1 MRSRLAT
8 NLISLLLA
16 SSTLLGCVQPNDS
29 IKEDGEG
36 NIAVEPPACAD
47 CELKELIA
55 AKKGQIAEKKVL
67 LAADKASIKALKDYN
82 DTLKA
87 AIKDYDKKIDTLKN
101 SKMQFFK
108 FALEGALA
116 VLEVESLVG
125 LAKNVKCLKPTS
137 KVPIVVNGVTVAG
150 PKILKFGLALKDP
163 GKMKMFVAKATI
175 KGSLAAT
182 TGEEGWVDVAVGFIP
197 LTSAMKLPQRWNEWI
212 NASELI
218 AVIEDA
224 KVKVEEDIA
233 TNEASIKT
241 LENVVPKTEKRIA
254 QLEAEVKALEE
265 ELAKG
270 GQCSVDDAPVAD
282 EPVIDVTP
290 VTALPV
296 GMKTPAGTPSTWGP
310 STTSTPTPTLSP
322 PGSTPGASCGDG
334 AGADYIDYADT
345 SVGADDCG
353 GGTGTTPPT
362 MPPTSGDITTF
373 PWGQKF

>member
-29 IKEDGEG
+29 IKEDGED
-36 NIAVEPPACAD
+36 NIAAEPPVCAD

-67 LAADKASIKALKDYN
+67 LAADKSSIKALKDYN
-82 DTLKA
+82 DTLTA

-101 SKMQFFK
+101 SKLQFFK

-212 NASELI
+212 NAADLI
-218 AVIEDA
+218 AVLEDA
-224 KVKVEEDIA
+224 KVKVEADIA

-241 LENVVPKTEKRIA
+241 LEDVVPKTEKRIA
-254 QLEAEVKALEE
+254 QLEADVKALEE

-270 GQCSVDDAPVAD
+270 GQCSVDDAPPVID

-290 VTALPV
+290 VTEIPV
-296 GMKTPAGTPSTWGP
+296 GVKTSSGTPSLSGP
-310 STTSTPTPTLSP
+310 STPSTPTLTP
-322 PGSTPGASCGDG
+322 PGPTPVASCGDG
-334 AGADYIDYADT
+334 TGADYIDYADT
-345 SVGADDCG
+345 SVGTDDCG
-353 GGTGTTPPT
+353 GGTTTPPT
-362 MPPTSGDITTF
+362 TPPTSGDITTF